1 VGAAEPAVVECD
13 AEPASR
19 AGDRE
24 HDAFFSTM
32 PRYAKQPA
40 RWRLA
45 LDQFPVCRRAEF
57 PAGREK
63 SREFFRF
70 SRFFA
75 KIRLENIFFSRYL
88 RGNSLRIE
96 QGIYL
101 RAHGISSAF
110 WTGAGNLA
118 RYPIASISYL
128 RCISW

>member
-24 HDAFFSTM
+24 HDAFFSSM

-70 SRFFA
+70 SRFLR
-75 KIRLENIFFSRYL
+75 KSVSKTSFFPGICEEIPYGSSREFICARTEL
-88 RGNSLRIE
+88 VPPFGPE
-96 QGIYL
+96 QGIWRRIRL
-101 RAHGISSAF
+101 RQSLISDV
-110 WTGAGNLA
+110 
-118 RYPIASISYL
+118 
-128 RCISW
+128 